1 MNNFHYFSVSLS
13 LASARAR
20 DEDDSIIDSFDPVR
34 WDFWNPVLI
43 FYIHIR
49 CNLLQV

>member
-1 MNNFHYFSVSLS
+1 MYLEENVNVGICRVNNFHYFSVSLS

-34 WDFWNPVLI
+34 WGF
-43 FYIHIR
+43 
-49 CNLLQV
+49 